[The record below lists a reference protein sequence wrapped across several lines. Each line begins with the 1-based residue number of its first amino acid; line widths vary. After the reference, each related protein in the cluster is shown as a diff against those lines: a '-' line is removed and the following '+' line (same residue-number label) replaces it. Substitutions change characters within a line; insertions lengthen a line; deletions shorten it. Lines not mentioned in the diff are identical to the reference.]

1 MKRSLESL
9 SLQMWQRSSEQ
20 TPLKQ
25 QSHSWRQET
34 GSWLV
39 PTILDRGGTVYNR
52 VVKLQASRSCFLLV
66 FQKSCGTN
74 HCPQSIRLSL
84 SAICFVL
91 NVPFMLTTIPSLNWW
106 AGHLTTHD
114 STIGLFSSP
123 KQSWISLLLICR
135 LSSTSFTAPTT
146 LGQTNSSNVLFLQP
160 SSSSNA
166 FSFSAA
172 NNRNKFQTIFKL
184 WSLTSIS
191 LFG

>member
-106 AGHLTTHD
+106 AGHLATHD
-114 STIGLFSSP
+114 STIGYFYIHKTILNKPPLDLS
-123 KQSWISLLLICR
+123 SLLHFVH
-135 LSSTSFTAPTT
+135 SSHHT
-146 LGQTNSSNVLFLQP
+146 GSNQFIKRIIP
-160 SSSSNA
+160 A
-166 FSFSAA
+166 TF
-172 NNRNKFQTIFKL
+172 IF
-184 WSLTSIS
+184 I
-191 LFG
+191 